1 MPKKPS
7 ELNSTAAEIAEKI
20 LPGWKA
26 VKSRGPI
33 KPFGRS
39 EEYAG
44 DSAPESE
51 VSQPRVDA
59 VMPSLKQARRKFLGK
74 DAADAADAADGAD
87 EANAP
92 SLESDVEIVDMKSG
106 DLERTVGVNRKTKKI
121 DWSAG

>member
-1 MPKKPS
+1 MPRKRTES
-7 ELNSTAAEIAEKI
+7 NQTAAQIAEEKM
-20 LPGWKA
+20 PGWKA
-26 VKSRGPI
+26 VKPSGPM

-44 DSAPESE
+44 DNASE
-51 VSQPRVDA
+51 NEMSPSRIDA

-74 DAADAADAADGAD
+74 DAADDAD
-87 EANAP
+87 EADARP
-92 SLESDVEIVDMKSG
+92 LENDVEIVDMKSG